1 MKQSK
6 EDLLKKI
13 DTLEIPDDT
22 KVVIMEDIAD
32 SFVEEKPEDDYKG
45 KYEEL
50 LGKYKARFLDG
61 TEPEAKPAE
70 EKVDEMEEKEVIDVK
85 EI

>member
-13 DTLEIPDDT
+13 DTLEIPDDI

-32 SFVEEKPEDDYKG
+32 SFEEVKADDDYKG

-61 TEPEAKPAE
+61 TEPEKATE
-70 EKVDEMEEKEVIDVK
+70 EKTEEMEEKEVIDVK